1 MAADL
6 IAFIC
11 IYLYFPH
18 ICPMKSSLPKSRLY
32 QSGPVYGLL
41 CLLLLIGSLSSCS
54 PKPYAATNKIYEKKA
69 KDFAQEYR
77 HLPELSVND
86 SLLIGRW
93 IGTTNFNVRKANY
106 VIIHHTAQDS
116 TEQTLH
122 TFTLPRTSVSSHYVI
137 GRDGEIVQMLHDHFR
152 AWHAGSGKWGNTTDL
167 NSASIGIEMDNDGFS
182 SFPESQINSLL
193 HLLAALKEKYN
204 IPTANFIGHAD
215 IAPSRKVDPSPHFPW
230 KTLADH
236 GFGLWHNLDPN
247 LGAAQEP
254 LPDFSVRDALR
265 IIGYDTS
272 DLPAAIRAFK
282 IRFVQLNVDPEL
294 SERDLRKLYSIYQQS
309 L

>member
-1 MAADL
+1 MISS
-6 IAFIC
+6 IAS
-11 IYLYFPH
+11 YT
-18 ICPMKSSLPKSRLY
+18 RAY
-32 QSGPVYGLL
+32 QPPFNLL
-41 CLLLLIGSLSSCS
+41 SVTSILLIGCLSACS
-54 PKPYAATNKIYEKKA
+54 PHPYAAINKVYNQKA
-69 KDFAQEYR
+69 KAYAKEYR
-77 HLPELSVND
+77 QIPELAPND
-86 SLLIGRW
+86 SLRIDRW
-93 IGTTNFNVRKANY
+93 VGTTNFNVRKPNY

-137 GRDGEIVQMLHDHFR
+137 GRDGEVVQMLHDHFR
-152 AWHAGSGKWGNTTDL
+152 AWHAGAGKWGNTSDL
-167 NSASIGIEMDNDGFS
+167 NSASIGIELDNDGYS
-182 SFPESQINSLL
+182 YFPAAQINSLL
-193 HLLAALKEKYN
+193 KVLAMLKEKYN

-215 IAPSRKVDPSPHFPW
+215 IAPTRKVDPSPHFPW

-247 LGAAQEP
+247 SAAEQEP
-254 LPDFSVRDALR
+254 LPEFDVKTALR

-282 IRFVQLNVDPEL
+282 IHHVQLNMDPEL
-294 SERDLRKLYSIYQQS
+294 TERDLRKLYSIYQQS

>member
-1 MAADL
+1 M
-6 IAFIC
+6 IT
-11 IYLYFPH
+11 
-18 ICPMKSSLPKSRLY
+18 SRFKKFYEFSAQTASPDGYREGYRLF
-32 QSGPVYGLL
+32 

-77 HLPELSVND
+77 QLPELSVND
-86 SLLIGRW
+86 SLQIDRW
-93 IGTTNFNVRKANY
+93 VGTTNFNVRKPNY

-116 TEQTLH
+116 TERTLH

-167 NSASIGIEMDNDGFS
+167 NSASIGIELDNDGFS
-182 SFPESQINSLL
+182 YFPEAQINSLL
-193 HLLAALKEKYN
+193 KLLAVLKEKHN

-215 IAPSRKVDPSPHFPW
+215 IAPTRKVDPSPHFPW
-230 KTLADH
+230 KTLADQ

-247 LGAAQEP
+247 PAATQEP
-254 LPDFSVRDALR
+254 LPDFDVRNALR

-282 IRFVQLNVDPEL
+282 IHFVQWNVDPEL